1 MESNRTN
8 SNYIFRHKIHIMP
21 IPQASANR
29 SKRNYKRGKTTILT
43 ATPNVEEFKE
53 HVISS
58 QSKSKKEGNRK
69 IFSVTNNNKK
79 PLKKPKLKVVEQ
91 RSSDSSVHE
100 DLRDDSLSSWS
111 DEVDE
116 VSKPLQQSLLI
127 DQVECEDINE
137 GDFQR
142 NFKKVCS
149 QSSDYYRCN

>member
-1 MESNRTN
+1 
-8 SNYIFRHKIHIMP
+8 MP

>member
-1 MESNRTN
+1 
-8 SNYIFRHKIHIMP
+8 MP

-79 PLKKPKLKVVEQ
+79 PLKKPKLKVVEE

-100 DLRDDSLSSWS
+100 DLCDAVTAR
-111 DEVDE
+111 
-116 VSKPLQQSLLI
+116 
-127 DQVECEDINE
+127 
-137 GDFQR
+137 
-142 NFKKVCS
+142 
-149 QSSDYYRCN
+149 